1 MLAPRH
7 DGTEVLLPLL
17 DASGRALLGP
27 QERRSLEVLGWHVS
41 PTAASRLL
49 PDSTAA
55 AEMTARILV
64 EILHVA
70 HPADLRCRLEVPSTS

>member
-1 MLAPRH
+1 MLAPHR
-7 DGTEVLLPLL
+7 DGTEVVLPLH

-27 QERRSLEVLGWHVS
+27 QERRSLEALGWHTGS
-41 PTAASRLL
+41 TAASRLL

-55 AEMTARILV
+55 AEMTVRILV

-70 HPADLRCRLEVPSTS
+70 HPADLRCRLEGLSTS